1 MQDIHDVQ
9 DPGSAR
15 PPLVVVSRDDC
26 IAAGE
31 CARIAP
37 AVFDQDETDG
47 TVLLRD
53 GFTAADPRL
62 RKQIRHAVA
71 ACPAGA
77 LDLVEDD

>member
-1 MQDIHDVQ
+1 MQDIQ
-9 DPGSAR
+9 DPGPAR
-15 PPLVVVSRDDC
+15 APLVMVSREDC

-37 AVFDQDETDG
+37 AVFDQDDADG
-47 TVLLRD
+47 TVLLRE
-53 GFTAADPRL
+53 GFTSADPQL